1 MIDPRKIRPRERRML
16 NNGRDMY
23 HKYYTKGECRIMAR
37 KIRAWGFDVVDV
49 TNKSLTYEV
58 M

>member
-1 MIDPRKIRPRERRML
+1 MIDHSKIRPRERRML

-23 HKYYTKGECRIMAR
+23 HEYSNKGECRIMAR